1 MLREKEKDCVKM
13 RTDLAQVRKNNLEIK
28 KSEKDQSKDVDVQ
41 VKTLKDKLKEKLVE
55 SKRKDEK
62 LAEAESK
69 ARALIASSKS

>member
-1 MLREKEKDCVKM
+1 M
-13 RTDLAQVRKNNLEIK
+13 RTDLAQVRKDNLEIK

-41 VKTLKDKLKEKLVE
+41 VKTLKDKLKEKLIE

>member
-1 MLREKEKDCVKM
+1 M
-13 RTDLAQVRKNNLEIK
+13 RTDLAQLRKDNLEIK

-41 VKTLKDKLKEKLVE
+41 VKTLKDKLKEKLIE